1 MALRGSRCPF
11 QVAALGRSPDNV
23 AISMTTPTTLSLV
36 IPSWNEEHAVGEVVR
51 ECREVLTRLG
61 IRHEI
66 IVVDDGSLDKTG
78 QNATA
83 AGAMVIRNPINRGYG
98 FSILRGIKAATH
110 EWIAILDAD
119 GTYSPSALESLCAK
133 AGEFDM
139 VVGQRTGRHYHGSMV
154 KRLSR
159 MVFKGLAEFTAG
171 CRIPD
176 INSGMRLFRRD
187 FAVEHRLS
195 MSVGFSFTTTIT
207 LIALLEGL
215 HVGFIPISYKARI
228 GRSKVKWSR
237 DILRS
242 LQIISEVI
250 LLYNPLKFF
259 LLLAVLPLILGI
271 MAGAG
276 HILSEMS
283 LLPIVIHHLFLCLY
297 VAIFASE
304 VIFAMGAM
312 AFVSL
317 GVMKRTYARTTRG

>member
-1 MALRGSRCPF
+1 MKIL
-11 QVAALGRSPDNV
+11 Q
-23 AISMTTPTTLSLV
+23 TLTLV
-36 IPSWNEEHAVGEVVR
+36 IPAWNEGHAIGGVVR
-51 ECREVLTRLG
+51 ECRQVLDRLG
-61 IRHEI
+61 VTHEI
-66 IVVDDGSLDKTG
+66 IVVDDGSDDQTG
-78 QNATA
+78 HEAGA
-83 AGAMVIRNPINRGYG
+83 AGATIIRNPVNRGYG
-98 FSILRGIKAATH
+98 FSILRGIRAARH
-110 EWIAILDAD
+110 DWIAILDAD
-119 GTYSPSALESLCAK
+119 GTYSPSELETLLAK

-139 VVGQRTGRHYHGSMV
+139 VVGQRTGRHYHGSVV

-176 INSGMRLFRRD
+176 INSGMRLFRRE
-187 FAVEHRLS
+187 FALEHRLS

-215 HVGFIPISYKARI
+215 HVGFVPISYEARI

-259 LLLAVLPLILGI
+259 LLLATLPPILGTC
-271 MAGAG
+271 AGVGYVMHSAG
-276 HILSEMS
+276 WIPTAVHHV
-283 LLPIVIHHLFLCLY
+283 LLGLY
-297 VAIFASE
+297 ATLFASE
-304 VIFAMGAM
+304 VLFAMGAM

-317 GVMKRTYARTTRG
+317 GVMKRTHARATRG